1 MQAKFHKNYIIKI
14 HLSLLVSALILLYWQ
29 SFAYWI
35 HTWVNN
41 FDYMFGFIMP
51 LLSFYIIWKRR
62 DLFEF
67 VPVKPSKSGLLI
79 IIVGILLYVG
89 GQAAYINVAQQ
100 VSFFII
106 IPGIIL
112 HYFGFHMLRLLSI
125 PLMILVFM
133 VPLPDF
139 CYSYLQSFFTWAS
152 VEILRVF
159 NVPVY
164 AEGYSIQLPNVS
176 VWVASGCTGI
186 RSMTAILPIGLTIAH
201 LYFDSRWNKVSMVI
215 FSAIL
220 PILANIFRIVSLL
233 IFALKGNPI
242 FTYGTPHK
250 IHGYVVFIGSL
261 FILFG
266 FASFLKRFRTKPLSK
281 QKEMITSQHPLSQF
295 WTQGFSSYG
304 NLILVVL
311 MVLIPALVHA
321 RLQTQSVIPL
331 VQSFKS
337 FPLVLGEWKG
347 CELVEHEWR
356 PEIIGA
362 TDSLYRL
369 YKDVDENEIKIFVS
383 YLPIQTQGQELVFH
397 ANKIIPPKF
406 VIISQHMKIWN
417 INANSSPF
425 KLKTTFLQL
434 NNGIQNKTL
443 LYWYQNTNHYLH
455 NKYLAK
461 AVMTWDSLLQN
472 RSNGSVFVLM
482 FKSPRHNSND
492 YEIKLQNFLNDFMYE
507 IRKYL
512 PS

>member
-67 VPVKPSKSGLLI
+67 TPVKPSKSGLLI

-125 PLMILVFM
+125 PLLILVFM
-133 VPLPDF
+133 VPFPDF
-139 CYSYLQSFFTWAS
+139 FYSYLQSFFTWAS

-164 AEGYSIQLPNVS
+164 AEGYSIQLPNIS
-176 VWVASGCTGI
+176 VWVGPGCTGI
-186 RSMTAILPIGLTIAH
+186 RSMTAMLPIGLTIAH

-233 IFALKGNPI
+233 IFALKENPI
-242 FTYGTPHK
+242 FVYGVLVYPVRLCKSSQAVQNQAALETEGNDNEPTSFK
-250 IHGYVVFIGSL
+250 SILDPRL
-261 FILFG
+261 FILWQ
-266 FASFLKRFRTKPLSK
+266 SY
-281 QKEMITSQHPLSQF
+281 
-295 WTQGFSSYG
+295 FSSIDG
-304 NLILVVL
+304 IDSRSGSC
-311 MVLIPALVHA
+311 PASDPVRYPSCTKFQVISA
-321 RLQTQSVIPL
+321 GSGRMERL
-331 VQSFKS
+331 
-337 FPLVLGEWKG
+337 
-347 CELVEHEWR
+347 
-356 PEIIGA
+356 
-362 TDSLYRL
+362 
-369 YKDVDENEIKIFVS
+369 
-383 YLPIQTQGQELVFH
+383 
-397 ANKIIPPKF
+397 
-406 VIISQHMKIWN
+406 
-417 INANSSPF
+417 
-425 KLKTTFLQL
+425 
-434 NNGIQNKTL
+434 
-443 LYWYQNTNHYLH
+443 
-455 NKYLAK
+455 
-461 AVMTWDSLLQN
+461 
-472 RSNGSVFVLM
+472 
-482 FKSPRHNSND
+482 
-492 YEIKLQNFLNDFMYE
+492 
-507 IRKYL
+507 
-512 PS
+512 